1 MHDNQKRILDLA
13 KKKNLNTMTYREIGK
28 ELNIKNPQT
37 VIYHIDKL
45 KAKGLIYLDSKK
57 DKTKVSSGEAF
68 VIGELFNLPILG
80 LANCGQALQIAQQD
94 ILGYMKISPKV
105 LNKKRNPKDL
115 FIVKAV
121 GKSLN
126 KANINGKSVKDGDY
140 VVIDSGLQPRNGDY
154 VLSVIDGLAN
164 IKRFYEDRESDEI
177 RLISESSLKIPP
189 IVLHKKDLDS
199 LGYTINGVVAKV
211 IRA

>member
-13 KKKNLNTMTYREIGK
+13 KKKNLNSMTYREIAK

-37 VIYHIDKL
+37 VIYHLDKL
-45 KAKGLIYLDSKK
+45 KARGLIYLDSKE
-57 DKTKVSSGEAF
+57 DKTKVSSGESF

-105 LNKKRNPKDL
+105 LNKKSHPKDL

-154 VLSVIDGLAN
+154 VLSIIDGLAN
-164 IKRFYEDRESDEI
+164 IKRFYEDRESNEI
-177 RLISESSLKIPP
+177 RLVSESSLKIPP
-189 IVLHKKDLDS
+189 IVLHKEDLDS
-199 LGYTINGVVAKV
+199 LGYTINGVVTKV